1 MLKVSV
7 SFLLSPQEYVVHT
20 CFSVNKK
27 KKKNCLKVLNFSIKA
42 VQRDNTVSET
52 DQVLVSEA
60 VH

>member
-20 CFSVNKK
+20 CFSVNK